1 MGGGRPGPGGPRVEK
16 GRNNFSFS
24 DFFKLI
30 NQVHPK
36 YWQLIVGIL
45 AGLIGTGANLI
56 VPQFAQRLING
67 FKHLNINLVVLTGV
81 VFVGGVLISAVSGYI
96 LGVFGEHVVSK
107 LRKKLWSKLLK
118 MPVKY
123 FDNTQTG
130 EIASRLVNDTSQ
142 VKNLLANT
150 LPTAITSL
158 LQFFGAM
165 VIMFM
170 MDWQM
175 TLIMLLA
182 VPLVIF
188 ALLPFMKLSG
198 RIGRARQDELANFS
212 SDSTNVLSEIR
223 LVKSSDSESKE
234 RATGFKRIDNLYSI
248 GVKESWINSLMQ
260 PISNML
266 MMILVIGIL
275 MYGGIRVMNGSL
287 SMGALISFLMYL
299 FQLMGPVIM
308 ISQFFNELSKTSG
321 STERIGEMLDEP
333 EEKSA
338 DNQKVNIAN
347 KELQLHNVD
356 FSYEKGKQILHDIN
370 ILAKPN
376 SVVAFAGPSGGGK
389 STIFSLI
396 ERFYQPTSGEITIGG
411 QNIEDI
417 DLTDWRQQIGLVG
430 QNSAVMPGTI
440 RENLVYGLDR
450 EVNDDELW
458 RVLKMAY
465 ADKFVKESEDGLETQ
480 IGERGVKLSG
490 GQRQRIA
497 IARAFLRDPKI
508 LMLDEATA
516 SLDSESEAMVQKAL
530 GSLMTNRMTLVIAHR
545 LSTIV
550 DADRIYFIDHGTVSG
565 SGTHEE
571 LIKSTPLY
579 AEYVHNQF
587 KASNGEN

>member
-1 MGGGRPGPGGPRVEK
+1 MDRGKPQIEK
-16 GRNNFSFS
+16 GKHSFSFQ

-30 NQVHPK
+30 NRVHPK

-45 AGLIGTGANLI
+45 AGLIATGANLI
-56 VPQFAQRLING
+56 VPQFAQRIINN
-67 FKHLNINLVVLTGV
+67 FKHLNINLVIITGI
-81 VFVGGVLISAVSGYI
+81 VFFGGVIISALSGYI

-107 LRKKLWSKLLK
+107 LRDNLWARLLK
-118 MPVKY
+118 MPVSY
-123 FDNTQTG
+123 FDNTSTG
-130 EIASRLVNDTSQ
+130 EISSRLVNDTSQ

-150 LPTAITSL
+150 LPNAITSL
-158 LQFFGAM
+158 LQFFGAV

-175 TLIMLLA
+175 SLIMVLA

-188 ALLPFMKLSG
+188 VLLPFMRLSG
-198 RIGRARQDELANFS
+198 KIGRARQDELAKFS
-212 SDSTNVLSEIR
+212 SESTNVLSEIR
-223 LVKSSDSESKE
+223 LVKSSNSEKKE
-234 RATGFKRIDNLYSI
+234 LATGTKRIAKLYAI

-275 MYGGIRVMNGSL
+275 TYGAIRVMQGTL
-287 SMGALISFLMYL
+287 TMGALISFLMYL
-299 FQLMGPVIM
+299 FQLMGPVII
-308 ISQFFNELSKTSG
+308 ISQFFNELAKTSG
-321 STERIGEMLDEP
+321 STERIGEMLNEP
-333 EEKSA
+333 IEVSA
-338 DNQKVNIAN
+338 DNQKVDIAG
-347 KELQLHNVD
+347 KELKLQNVS

-370 ILAKPN
+370 VSAKPN
-376 SVVAFAGPSGGGK
+376 TVVAFAG
-389 STIFSLI
+389 
-396 ERFYQPTSGEITIGG
+396 
-411 QNIEDI
+411 QNIEEI
-417 DLTDWRQQIGLVG
+417 DLTDWRKQIGLVG
-430 QNSAVMPGTI
+430 QNSSVMPGTI
-440 RENLVYGLDR
+440 RENLVYGLGR
-450 EVNDDELW
+450 KVSDDELW
-458 RVLKMAY
+458 HVLKMAY
-465 ADKFVKESEDGLETQ
+465 ADKFVKEAEDGLETQ

-530 GSLMTNRMTLVIAHR
+530 ASLMKNRMTLVIAHR

-550 DADRIYFIDHGTVSG
+550 DADKIYFIDHGTVSG

-571 LIKSTPLY
+571 LVKSTPLY

-587 KASNGEN
+587 KK

>member
-1 MGGGRPGPGGPRVEK
+1 MDRGRPRIEK
-16 GRNNFSFS
+16 GKRSFSFQ

-36 YWQLIVGIL
+36 YWQLVVGTL
-45 AGLIGTGANLI
+45 AGLIATGANLI
-56 VPQFAQRLING
+56 VPQFAQRIINN
-67 FKHLNINLVVLTGV
+67 FKHLNINLVIITGI
-81 VFVGGVLISAVSGYI
+81 VFFGGVIISALSGCI

-107 LRKKLWSKLLK
+107 LRDSLWARLLK
-118 MPVKY
+118 MPVSY
-123 FDNTQTG
+123 FDNTSTG
-130 EIASRLVNDTSQ
+130 EISSRLVNDTSQ

-150 LPTAITSL
+150 LPNAITSL
-158 LQFFGAM
+158 LQFFGAV

-175 TLIMLLA
+175 SLIMVLA

-188 ALLPFMKLSG
+188 VLLPFMRLSG
-198 RIGRARQDELANFS
+198 KIGRARQDELAKFS

-223 LVKSSDSESKE
+223 LVKSSNSEKKE
-234 RATGFKRIDNLYSI
+234 LATGTKRIAKLYAI

-275 MYGGIRVMNGSL
+275 TYGAIRVMQGTL
-287 SMGALISFLMYL
+287 TMGALISFLMYL
-299 FQLMGPVIM
+299 FQLMGPVII
-308 ISQFFNELSKTSG
+308 ISQFFNELAKTSG
-321 STERIGEMLDEP
+321 STERIGEMLNEP
-333 EEKSA
+333 IEVSA
-338 DNQKVNIAN
+338 DNQKVDIAG
-347 KELQLHNVD
+347 KELKLQNVS

-370 ILAKPN
+370 VSAKPN
-376 SVVAFAGPSGGGK
+376 TVVAFAGPSGGGK

-396 ERFYQPTSGEITIGG
+396 ERFYKPTSGKITIGG
-411 QNIEDI
+411 QNIEEI
-417 DLTDWRQQIGLVG
+417 DLTDWRKQIGLVG
-430 QNSAVMPGTI
+430 QNSSVMPGTI
-440 RENLVYGLDR
+440 RENLVYGLGR
-450 EVNDDELW
+450 KVSDDELW
-458 RVLKMAY
+458 HVLKMAY
-465 ADKFVKESEDGLETQ
+465 ADKFVKGAEDGLETQ

-490 GQRQRIA
+490 GQRQRIAIA

-530 GSLMTNRMTLVIAHR
+530 ASLMKNRMTLVIAHR

-550 DADRIYFIDHGTVSG
+550 DADKIYFIDHGTVSG
-565 SGTHEE
+565 SGTHDE
-571 LIKSTPLY
+571 LVKSTPLY

-587 KASNGEN
+587 KK